1 MADLSGETA
10 RIYTTA
16 QPVLDGERT
25 RTLREGVGETATGRP
40 VRLVEVPREYQEGQI
55 NAYLSNMEAAYSPH
69 DWKVERQFGNVF
81 GGED

>member
-1 MADLSGETA
+1 MASLSGVTA

-16 QPVLDGERT
+16 KSHLDGDRT
-25 RTLREGVGETATGRP
+25 VTLREEVGETATGRM
-40 VRLVEVPREYQEGQI
+40 VRLVEVPREYQRGQL
-55 NAYLSNMEAAYSPH
+55 NAYLTNMEAAYTPH